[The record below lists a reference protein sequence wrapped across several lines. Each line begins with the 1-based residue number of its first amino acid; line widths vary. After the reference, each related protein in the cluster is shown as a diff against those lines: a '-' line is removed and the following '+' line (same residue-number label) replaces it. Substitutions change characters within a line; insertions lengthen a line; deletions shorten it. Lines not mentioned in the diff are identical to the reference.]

1 MANRPTLL
9 DQFGQPVVRA
19 KLREPQAAAT
29 VGGVRSPLT
38 GYPVDGL
45 NPVRL
50 ATILREADGGE
61 PVRYLEMAETIEER
75 DPHYAGVLGTR
86 RRSVSQLEIDVE
98 PGGDSQFDLDRAE
111 EVRAWL
117 ARDELADE
125 LFDILDAIGKGYSFT
140 EIDWEYSMG
149 QWRPGRLDRRD
160 QRWFRFDRWDLT
172 TPQMITETGQDEPL
186 PAFKFIFA
194 RFKAKSGIPTRS
206 GLARIISWPFMF
218 KAFTLRDWAIFC
230 QTFGQP
236 LRIGKWGP
244 GASEQDKDTLF
255 RAVAN
260 IAGDCAAIIPE
271 TMSIEFEEA
280 SNVGSSTDLYLK
292 RADFLDQQVS
302 KAVLG
307 QTATTDAIAGGHAV
321 GQEHRSVQ
329 EDIERADARQLE
341 AVLNRDLITP
351 WMQLNYGKLTNY
363 PRIRIAREEQE
374 DLALAASNLDTLVRL
389 GLEVPEEEVRQ
400 KFGWRAPKA
409 GEPIMRLPP
418 ENPDLSPAG
427 GQAQPEGPEFKRLRA
442 NLNGATAPR
451 GGSAARDTLNAEMAL
466 REPLS
471 ESSGEKDIEDQL
483 AELADPV
490 MGKIM
495 ARIEAMVDAA
505 GSMEELAQMIEAG
518 FDDLDISDLT
528 EILGEAMVAA
538 MAAGRAE
545 IVETS
550 DDG

>member
-1 MANRPTLL
+1 
-9 DQFGQPVVRA
+9 
-19 KLREPQAAAT
+19 
-29 VGGVRSPLT
+29 
-38 GYPVDGL
+38 
-45 NPVRL
+45 
-50 ATILREADGGE
+50 
-61 PVRYLEMAETIEER
+61 
-75 DPHYAGVLGTR
+75 
-86 RRSVSQLEIDVE
+86 
-98 PGGDSQFDLDRAE
+98 
-111 EVRAWL
+111 
-117 ARDELADE
+117 
-125 LFDILDAIGKGYSFT
+125 
-140 EIDWEYSMG
+140 
-149 QWRPGRLDRRD
+149 
-160 QRWFRFDRWDLT
+160 
-172 TPQMITETGQDEPL
+172 
-186 PAFKFIFA
+186 
-194 RFKAKSGIPTRS
+194 KSGIPTRS